1 MEVQDTEDWAFRSV
15 GGEFGLKITEGWTS
29 VPFKP
34 LRLFDT
40 SPSTG
45 RYLAAGPNNLVYG
58 STVDL
63 FNALKTNGDPNLK
76 TISHPGIL
84 QLQILANGVQA
95 ATYDSSNNLSMYNLA
110 NGTLDWKQQIP
121 TLTSLVKVSSK
132 SKLAFVASGKLWELD
147 DELREVCD
155 ASLAAYDRSG
165 CCATSVGN
173 KVTYNS
179 EVIDLQSEVCGI
191 AFVANDE
198 LLLVTGNN
206 EDYDLHIWT
215 KENGVRAVND
225 VAEPFG
231 DNTRAFTLYSGSIDW
246 VDQLWV
252 ATAAASTDMTL
263 ANTSA
268 ILAPYEDADRAILPL
283 GESEISPVGGSLD
296 SSIPLPANGPFPGI
310 DDGVASPVW
319 WILTNEGR
327 ILGWHVVSKEAVRNN
342 TPLPVSTAAPGS
354 VIKPENSVFEKIN
367 DSNDTKAGEDT
378 NQNES
383 ESESEIVSSKAP
395 VEDSTS
401 LEVGDG
407 ELEKVDTNADSVS
420 TEDQKEA
427 SSSNTFTALGDQKP
441 RAFGSTGA
449 FGKTT
454 NIQFAE
460 NTSLKPKTS
469 FTFSAPPLGGGF
481 ANFANTKSSPFGTAP
496 NNTLGSAS
504 RDSPS
509 ASFAKPQPKEQGS
522 LFSRNDEKTQ
532 HASPFAVKANDSKPS
547 IFPSFASKKSTIFN
561 SGKIDAGLSQK
572 DEQTSSNEIG
582 KTPAADISK
591 LMSSSHLGESAEP
604 SPKNTKLPPANESM
618 SSDIDESDTT
628 EDSKSDS
635 DAEGGG
641 IPTFGGLN
649 LNGSSAT
656 SGAPQNTEQKIDM
669 PKLELSEEPSV
680 LGGFGSRSNML
691 SNEPKSNDLSNAPIE
706 SKGPETYSKM
716 HETEKPKE
724 AVPFDNGR
732 ETTVKGLDASNAG
745 GENSSNSGSSGRA
758 YDPVEA
764 TEWDGSLRGYMLDV
778 IPCSSPAL
786 SDIDRF
792 YAETN
797 SMFQVLDH
805 NLSVLGNIL
814 KTNGSGVESFEKLN
828 NETKSLDLEVK
839 SNDQFAN
846 TLSKT
851 EQLRSV
857 TTSILDETV
866 SLGAQVAS
874 FEAELSKEA
883 YLLRPLTLDQSEIR
897 DKLRRKL
904 AQLSARLGK
913 AESELFISWVVSGRT
928 FNIADL
934 SVAIKKVDTRIT
946 EISRRVNRLPQN
958 QENADALAQLSLND
972 PAEIIDISA
981 DYNRRKRLERD
992 VGEFLTK
999 RSPQSVMQ

>member
-1 MEVQDTEDWAFRSV
+1 MEVQDTEDWAFRSI

-76 TISHPGIL
+76 AINHPGIL

-110 NGTLDWKQQIP
+110 KGTLDWQQQIP
-121 TLTSLVKVSSK
+121 ALTSLVKVSSK
-132 SKLAFVASGKLWELD
+132 TKLAFVASGKLWELD
-147 DELREVCD
+147 DELREVRD

-179 EVIDLQSEVCGI
+179 ELIDLPSEVCGI

-198 LLLVTGNN
+198 LLLVTGNY

-215 KENGVRAVND
+215 KENGLRAVND

-246 VDQLWV
+246 VEQLWV

-263 ANTSA
+263 ANRSA
-268 ILAPYEDADRAILPL
+268 IFAPYEDADRAILPL

-327 ILGWHVVSKEAVRNN
+327 ILGWHVVSKEAIRKN
-342 TPLPVSTAAPGS
+342 TPLPVSPAAPGS
-354 VIKPENSVFEKIN
+354 VIKPENSVFEKIY
-367 DSNDTKAGEDT
+367 DSKDTKVGEDT
-378 NQNES
+378 NEKENES
-383 ESESEIVSSKAP
+383 EVVSSKAP

-401 LEVGDG
+401 LELGDG
-407 ELEKVDTNADSVS
+407 ELEKVDANADSNS
-420 TEDQKEA
+420 AGGQKDA

-441 RAFGSTGA
+441 KAFGSTGT

-460 NTSLKPKTS
+460 NPSLKPKTS
-469 FTFSAPPLGGGF
+469 FTFSAPPTGGGF

-504 RDSPS
+504 KDSPS
-509 ASFAKPQPKEQGS
+509 ASFANSQHKEQGS
-522 LFSRNDEKTQ
+522 LFSRNDKKTQ
-532 HASPFAVKANDSKPS
+532 EPSPFAVKANDSKPS
-547 IFPSFASKKSTIFN
+547 IFPSFASKKSTTIFN

-572 DEQTSSNEIG
+572 DQQTSSDESV
-582 KTPAADISK
+582 KTPSADISK
-591 LMSSSHLGESAEP
+591 LMSSSHLGESTES
-604 SPKNTKLPPANESM
+604 SPKDTKLPPANESM

-656 SGAPQNTEQKIDM
+656 SGTLQNTEQKTDM
-669 PKLELSEEPSV
+669 PKLELSEGPSM
-680 LGGFGSRSNML
+680 LGGFGSRSNMQ
-691 SNEPKSNDLSNAPIE
+691 SNEPKSNDLSNVAIE

-724 AVPFDNGR
+724 AVPFDKER
-732 ETTVKGLDASNAG
+732 ETTVKGLDASNTG
-745 GENSSNSGSSGRA
+745 GENLPSAGSSGRA

-764 TEWDGSLRGYMLDV
+764 TEWDGGLRGYMLDV

-805 NLSVLGNIL
+805 NLSVLSNIL
-814 KTNGSGVESFEKLN
+814 KTNGSGVESFDKLKS
-828 NETKSLDLEVK
+828 ETRSLDLEVK
-839 SNDQFAN
+839 FNDQFAN
-846 TLSKT
+846 TLSST